1 MSEIEQEVLEQ
12 ALEDEIE
19 DIAAQEPVEG
29 ESPLEE
35 EKPIA
40 EEELDVLALHA
51 SLEEA
56 RAELEKAHILIRE
69 RDREGASLLQELSQT
84 TSKYRAALLTS
95 YPEVP
100 PDLVQGQTV
109 EEIDESMARAR
120 QMVERIRNQ
129 LEAQAA
135 FQRVPTGAPL
145 RSAPDLSARS
155 PSLRLLRK
163 PYTIPERPLLD
174 PR

>member
-12 ALEDEIE
+12 ALEDEVE
-19 DIAAQEPVEG
+19 DIAAQEPVED

-35 EKPIA
+35 EEPIA
-40 EEELDVLALHA
+40 EEELDVLALRA

-56 RAELEKAHILIRE
+56 RAELEKAHTLIRE

-84 TSKYRAALLTS
+84 TSKYRDALLAS

-109 EEIDESMARAR
+109 AEIDESIARAR

-129 LEAQAA
+129 MEAQAA
-135 FQRVPTGAPL
+135 SQRVPPGAPL
-145 RSAPDLSARS
+145 RSAPDLSALSPHEKILQGLARS
-155 PSLRLLRK
+155 PS
-163 PYTIPERPLLD
+163 
-174 PR
+174 